1 MALTALL
8 AMPYAS
14 VVSPPALFAWQ
25 RALAGMTAY
34 CTATI
39 VCSPVDVVK
48 TRMQLSKLEKSSH
61 RIDDSLVASPPSH
74 RVLPMAVHMLKNE
87 GTLVFFS
94 GLGPALLMAP
104 AAMVQFTLMDPLRAV
119 MPLILAALVAGVLDI
134 TIKCPFERL
143 KTKLQCGSNAG
154 AVQPSAL
161 TLLLETYAVASF
173 KPLTGRLG

>member
-1 MALTALL
+1 
-8 AMPYAS
+8 
-14 VVSPPALFAWQ
+14 
-25 RALAGMTAY
+25 MTAY

-61 RIDDSLVASPPSH
+61 RIDDGLVASPPSH

-119 MPLILAALVAGVLDI
+119 MPLVLAALVAGVLDI